1 MGAVTLELLK
11 TYLDAGLLGLLGF
24 MSFLTL
30 AFTVE
35 RYLFFARVELGSFR
49 RVEDLEI
56 ALTRHLTAV
65 SYTHLTL
72 PTSDLA

>member
-1 MGAVTLELLK
+1 MGVVTLELLK

-35 RYLFFARVELGSFR
+35 RYLFFARVCLWSSR
-49 RVEDLEI
+49 RVEYLEI
-56 ALTRHLTAV
+56 ALTRHLTVLAAV
-65 SYTHLTL
+65 GGTA
-72 PTSDLA
+72 P